1 MKTITRNITPQA
13 ALGYLVLALF
23 VFLSLLPLWMAFKIA
38 LTFPDDVYTSA
49 SNLTP
54 NAFTMGNFLRVMGL
68 PSDIELSAFR
78 AAPIDFMLALRN
90 SVIYTALTVV
100 GQIFFS
106 ALAAYAFA
114 RMTFPGRDLLFFAF
128 LASTMI
134 PGMVLFIPNF
144 ILVKQLGLLNTFGGL
159 VAPTILMTPFA
170 VFFLRQ
176 FFLSAP
182 KELDEAA
189 RLEGASQFQI
199 FWRVALPIQKGPIAT
214 LGILLAINSWNEFFW
229 PFLVGRDASV
239 KVMAVALADFLS
251 QTGRGNPDWSGLMA
265 AIVLSIIPVI
275 ALLVVFGRQIVELL
289 QTSGIK

>member
-1 MKTITRNITPQA
+1 MKTITPQA
-13 ALGYLVLALF
+13 ALGYLVLAVF
-23 VFLSLLPLWMAFKIA
+23 VFLSLLPLWMALKIG
-38 LTFPDDVYTSA
+38 LTHPGDVYTSA
-49 SNLTP
+49 ARLTP
-54 NAFTMGNFLRVMGL
+54 NAFTTGNFLRVMGL

-78 AAPIDFMLALRN
+78 ASPIDFMLALRN
-90 SVIYTALTVV
+90 SVVYTALTVC

-114 RMTFPGRDLLFFAF
+114 RMRFPGRDLLFFAF
-128 LASTMI
+128 LAATMI

-144 ILVKQLGLLNTFGGL
+144 ILVKQLGLLNSFAGL

-176 FFLSAP
+176 FFLSSP

-199 FWRVALPIQKGPIAT
+199 FWRIALPIQKGPIAT
-214 LGILLAINSWNEFFW
+214 LAILLAIQSWNEFFW
-229 PFLVGRDASV
+229 PFLVGRDPSV
-239 KVMAVALADFLS
+239 RVIAVALSDFMS

-275 ALLVVFGRQIVELL
+275 ALLVVFGRQIVESL
-289 QTSGIK
+289 QTSGMK